1 MANKRMSFATVSCLF
16 HQAQTQYWA
25 GSWIKKGRGMAVRG
39 LFSLLTTYG
48 TRTTLDGIEGIFFMR
63 RIDLVQV

>member
-1 MANKRMSFATVSCLF
+1 
-16 HQAQTQYWA
+16 
-25 GSWIKKGRGMAVRG
+25 MAVRG

-48 TRTTLDGIEGIFFMR
+48 TRTTLGGFEDIFFMR